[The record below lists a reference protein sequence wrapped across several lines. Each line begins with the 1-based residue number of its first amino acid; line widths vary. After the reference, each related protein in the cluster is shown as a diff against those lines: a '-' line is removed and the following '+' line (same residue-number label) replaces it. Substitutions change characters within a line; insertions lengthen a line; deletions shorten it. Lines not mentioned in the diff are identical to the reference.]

1 MKILNKEEVSEG
13 YNPKLQGLW
22 MFIENSSTSDIAL
35 EEKTEFINSIKQSSQ
50 IHHNESNFL
59 SSYKKIFS
67 AKEKPLFSDKEEM
80 VVQAIYQNSG
90 ASEVVGVETQDN
102 NLLFIQV
109 NEAGIFYQILNQ
121 SQQSHRELILDAMD
135 MVKKLNEAFLNPAP
149 FCALMLY
156 SKFNQEIPEKDE
168 NEEQTIGNSKKNKL

>member
-1 MKILNKEEVSEG
+1 MKILKKEEIHNGYSE
-13 YNPKLQGLW
+13 KIQGLW
-22 MFIENSSTSDIAL
+22 KLIEDSSSIDIMT
-35 EEKTEFINSIKQSSQ
+35 EEKTEFLNLIKQSSQ
-50 IHHNESNFL
+50 IHHNENSFL

-80 VVQAIYQNSG
+80 IVQAIYRNSG
-90 ASEVVGVETQDN
+90 ASEIVGIETQNN

-109 NEAGIFYQILNQ
+109 HEAGIYYQILEKS
-121 SQQSHRELILDAMD
+121 SQNNRELILDAMD

-168 NEEQTIGNSKKNKL
+168 NEEQIIGNSKKNKL